1 MRNKNTKERYFVT
14 WQDTLHPE
22 NALLVPNDL
31 PPTAGQVDRWG
42 TVWAEARIVSD
53 DEATSSTQ
61 SSPLGVDEKVI
72 SSDEASI
79 VVAPMPVAEVTLGN
93 IEDDY
98 ETVTTDDAANSL
110 PNRHAAAAAAAEP
123 LNHSLSRSPCSQ
135 GRFLDVTIGSSLTI
149 AAVAAV
155 FAIEI
160 SAIVVYGLAVGFF
173 HTYRQLAKISS
184 RLPFLWLFVFVFA
197 LVTQV
202 LKVVDS
208 LLLAISVFL
217 SEVLA
222 GVTCLLCSL
231 FGGCHAGSDWHQF
244 IRRVCHLTRWSV
256 RDLHHKWTPERRIFS
271 FNLDLDDAANSGED
285 ALPRFHG
292 HKNET
297 GAKIAARRNAEG
309 ASRDGAS
316 APAQVVTMT

>member
-1 MRNKNTKERYFVT
+1 MRNKNTKERYYVT

-61 SSPLGVDEKVI
+61 SSSIAVDGKR
-72 SSDEASI
+72 SDEPSI
-79 VVAPMPVAEVTLGN
+79 AVAPMPVAEVTLGN

-98 ETVTTDDAANSL
+98 ETVTTDDATNSL

-123 LNHSLSRSPCSQ
+123 LNHSLSRRPCSQ
-135 GRFLDVTIGSSLTI
+135 GRFLDITVGSSLTV

-173 HTYRQLAKISS
+173 HAYRQLARISS
-184 RLPFLWLFVFVFA
+184 RLPCLWFLVLVFA
-197 LVTQV
+197 FVTQV
-202 LKVVDS
+202 LEVVDS
-208 LLLAISVFL
+208 LLLSISVFL

-231 FGGCHAGSDWHQF
+231 FGGCDVGNDWHQC
-244 IRRVCHLTRWSV
+244 IRRLCHLTRWSV
-256 RDLHHKWTPERRIFS
+256 RDLHHQWTPERRIFS
-271 FNLDLDDAANSGED
+271 FNLDLDDAANSGGD
-285 ALPRFHG
+285 TLPRHID
-292 HKNET
+292 NENQAN
-297 GAKIAARRNAEG
+297 AKSAARRNAEG
-309 ASRDGAS
+309 AVRDGAS

>member
-1 MRNKNTKERYFVT
+1 MRNKNTKERYYVT

-61 SSPLGVDEKVI
+61 SSSPGVDGKVI
-72 SSDEASI
+72 ASEEASI
-79 VVAPMPVAEVTLGN
+79 AVAPMPVAEVTLGN

-98 ETVTTDDAANSL
+98 ETVTTDDATNSL

-123 LNHSLSRSPCSQ
+123 LNHSFSRSHCSQ
-135 GRFLDVTIGSSLTI
+135 GRFLDITVGSSLTV

-155 FAIEI
+155 FAMEI

-173 HTYRQLAKISS
+173 HTYRQLARISS
-184 RLPFLWLFVFVFA
+184 RLPLLWFLVFVFA
-197 LVTQV
+197 FVTQV

-222 GVTCLLCSL
+222 AVTCLLCSL
-231 FGGCHAGSDWHQF
+231 FGGCDAGNDWHQY
-244 IRRVCHLTRWSV
+244 IRRVCHLTAGPSEICI
-256 RDLHHKWTPERRIFS
+256 T
-271 FNLDLDDAANSGED
+271 SG
-285 ALPRFHG
+285 PP
-292 HKNET
+292 
-297 GAKIAARRNAEG
+297 NAES
-309 ASRDGAS
+309 SRSILNWTTLRILERMACRTITAAKVKLMFRAHQRGIQKVLLGTEQHLQPKS
-316 APAQVVTMT
+316 

>member
-1 MRNKNTKERYFVT
+1 MRNKNTKDRYYVT

-22 NALLVPNDL
+22 NALLVPNV

-61 SSPLGVDEKVI
+61 SSSPGVDGKVI
-72 SSDEASI
+72 ASDEASI
-79 VVAPMPVAEVTLGN
+79 AVAPMPVAEVTLGN

-98 ETVTTDDAANSL
+98 ETVTTDDATNSL

-123 LNHSLSRSPCSQ
+123 LNHSFSRSPCSQ
-135 GRFLDVTIGSSLTI
+135 GRFLDITVGSSLTV

-173 HTYRQLAKISS
+173 HSYRQLARISS
-184 RLPFLWLFVFVFA
+184 RIPFLWLLVCVFA
-197 LVTQV
+197 FVTQV

-222 GVTCLLCSL
+222 AVTCLLCSL
-231 FGGCHAGSDWHQF
+231 FGGCDAGNDWHQY

-256 RDLHHKWTPERRIFS
+256 RDLHHKWSPERRIFS
-271 FNLDLDDAANSGED
+271 FNLELDDAANSGENG
-285 ALPRFHG
+285 LPHYNGGERQANV
-292 HKNET
+292 KSPS
-297 GAKIAARRNAEG
+297 KRNTEG
-309 ASRDGAS
+309 AARDGAS